1 MDFSG
6 IRKRG
11 VEVGYCVLGGLISF
25 IIISF
30 NFLLTLSSL
39 YFSFDVISLMLI
51 LYLLFF
57 IDNIMFSFQDQ
68 SIETVIF

>member
-1 MDFSG
+1 MDFGG

-11 VEVGYCVLGGLISF
+11 VEVGYCVLGLLISS
-25 IIISF
+25 IIIAF

-51 LYLLFF
+51 LYLLSF